1 MSETVTPK
9 SAALEDETQQV
20 LEPSPE
26 AYNTFIAGLTLA
38 AVDIVKIT
46 AERRRSGHAPATK
59 YALAAGWHAENAMIL
74 WRYDIT
80 AQLTDEEHT
89 DFGTV
94 ETSVV
99 IAAQCTGDV
108 DPACAERFGGT
119 SGAFIAHPYLREAIA
134 STAQRLGFGGV
145 LLPMLKD
152 ATAAAEGEQ

>member
-1 MSETVTPK
+1 MTPK
-9 SAALEDETQQV
+9 SAALQDQTEQV

-26 AYNTFIAGLTLA
+26 AYNTFVAGLTLV
-38 AVDIVKIT
+38 AVDVVKIT
-46 AERRRSGHAPATK
+46 AERRRSGHAPVTR

-80 AQLTDEEHT
+80 AKLTDEEDT
-89 DFGTV
+89 DFGTA
-94 ETSVV
+94 EASVV

-108 DPACAERFGGT
+108 DPVCAERFGGT
-119 SGAFIAHPYLREAIA
+119 SGAFMAHPYLREAIA

-152 ATAAAEGEQ
+152 AVAAAEGEQ